1 MASEKP
7 KTSESHLERL
17 TTEFIEELGGCNKYA
32 ITCSFRELRA
42 HVTQL
47 KTLNI
52 HYNWQRY
59 EICEKLYG
67 KWKKEHRK

>member
-17 TTEFIEELGGCNKYA
+17 TTEFISELGGCQSYA
-32 ITCSFRELRA
+32 IASSFRELKSY
-42 HVTQL
+42 VDQL
-47 KTLNI
+47 KVLNI

-67 KWKKEHRK
+67 EWKKENKK